1 MAETKKGK
9 GLTRRDFIKTVGIA
23 GIASTGFEMSKGIA
37 AAEQPEAGKAALP
50 RRKLGKSGVEV
61 SALALG
67 GMFDTI
73 NNQLMLRQARTWG
86 VTLWDTA
93 EAYGNGLSEE
103 GYGRFFARYPDAR
116 KDIFVATKLR
126 WGEPEGLTE
135 ALDKCLKRLRS
146 DYVDLL
152 YVHGINEFKAI
163 AEPKRFRQ
171 WASGLKGAGKIKLF
185 GFTTHANMED
195 CLLDAAKTDW
205 IDAVMLTYNFRIMN
219 QPKMKEAV
227 AACVDKG
234 IGLIAMKTQGGG
246 QVKTDSEAELQMA
259 GRFLERGFTD
269 KQAKIKGVL
278 ENPNIASVCSQMP
291 SLTILSA
298 NVAAVRERT
307 GLTRGD
313 LELLERFAA
322 DTVGSYC
329 AGCSRV
335 CHEAV
340 GGAAP
345 VSDVMRC
352 LMYYRDYGERD
363 LAREVFAALPE
374 KARAQLTQIDYS
386 LAEKACP
393 CRLAISKLMREALE
407 ILV

>member
-1 MAETKKGK
+1 
-9 GLTRRDFIKTVGIA
+9 
-23 GIASTGFEMSKGIA
+23 
-37 AAEQPEAGKAALP
+37 
-50 RRKLGKSGVEV
+50 
-61 SALALG
+61 
-67 GMFDTI
+67 
-73 NNQLMLRQARTWG
+73 LMLRQARNWG
-86 VTLWDTA
+86 VTFWDTA

-116 KDIFVATKLR
+116 KDIFVVTKLR
-126 WGEPEGLTE
+126 PGDPE
-135 ALDKCLKRLRS
+135 AMADAVDKCLKRLQT
-146 DYVDLL
+146 DYADLL
-152 YVHGINEFKAI
+152 HVHGINEFKALT
-163 AEPKRFRQ
+163 EPKKYREC
-171 WASGLKGAGKIKLF
+171 ASGLKRAGKIKFF
-185 GFTTHANMED
+185 GFSTHANMED
-195 CLLDAAKTDW
+195 CLLEAAKADW
-205 IDAVMLTYNFRIMN
+205 IDAIMFTYNFRIMN
-219 QPKMKEAV
+219 QPKMKDAV

-269 KQAKIKGVL
+269 KQAKIRAIM
-278 ENPNIASVCSQMP
+278 ENPNIASICSQMP

-298 NVAAVRERT
+298 NVAAVRDQTSLSRS
-307 GLTRGD
+307 D

-322 DTVGSYC
+322 DTSETYC
-329 AGCSRV
+329 AGCSRI

-345 VSDVMRC
+345 IGDVMRC

-363 LAREVFAALPE
+363 LAREVFAGLPE
-374 KARAQLTQIDYS
+374 EARAQLAQIDYS
-386 LAEKACP
+386 HAEKACP